1 MDYIGTQI
9 LTDLYLI
16 KISKNFHPLHH
27 VVIRLL
33 IYFSCM
39 QMLLVN

>member
-1 MDYIGTQI
+1 MNYTGTQI
-9 LTDLYLI
+9 LTAFYLI
-16 KISKNFHPLHH
+16 KLRENFHPLHH